1 MNPTDRKQLEA
12 WMLTHH
18 GVRQEVLAGKSE
30 KGGRRF
36 RYKGFV
42 VTWYHTGT
50 ILLQGPGLGSVRF
63 TKLNCEKCQDKP
75 KIIQALEYVV
85 RQADKRAEKTPWPPA
100 PQGGKALQEIHR
112 RQVEMHG
119 APVRRPGFDLKD

>member
-1 MNPTDRKQLEA
+1 MNPTDRKAISDWL
-12 WMLTHH
+12 LTHH
-18 GVRQEVLAGKSE
+18 GVHQEVLTGKQE

-85 RQADKRAEKTPWPPA
+85 RQADKRDPWPPA
-100 PQGGKALQEIHR
+100 REGGKAAQEIHR
-112 RQVEMHG
+112 RKLESHG
-119 APVRRPGFDLKD
+119 IPAKRPGFDLKD